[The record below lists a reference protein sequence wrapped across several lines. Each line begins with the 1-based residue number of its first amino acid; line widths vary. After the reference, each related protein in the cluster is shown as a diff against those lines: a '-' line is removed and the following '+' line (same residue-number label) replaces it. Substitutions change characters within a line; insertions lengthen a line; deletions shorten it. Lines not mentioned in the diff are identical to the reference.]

1 MHPALATALDRIAA
15 REDLDRAALPPL
27 YEVVD
32 PGALTAVLES
42 NADVTVRFAYAGYL
56 IVIDTGP
63 LEVAVIDG
71 DR

>member
-1 MHPALATALDRIAA
+1 MHPAISTVLTRVAA
-15 REDLDRAALPPL
+15 REDRDVTALPPL

-32 PGALTAVLES
+32 PGALAAVLDAP
-42 NADVTVRFAYAGYL
+42 ADVTVRFAYAGYL

-63 LEVAVIDG
+63 LEVEVIDE